1 MRFAAGSMAVLLIQQ
16 ILVGVAVKRKG
27 AHLTLVDAMTL
38 SRGLAAGLMIGL
50 VASGVRD
57 RAGPAGWLGW
67 GSMLYG
73 SVVCDW
79 LDGPIARRTGAT
91 SDLGAVLDLES
102 DSWLT
107 LAASASA
114 ATWAGLPAFCMA
126 APLARYVFLLSALR
140 TIPYSRIY
148 SGEPAWARQ
157 TGIAQGALFT
167 AALAPFGGRFTRTAL
182 RFAAP
187 IIAPM
192 QLAVMVRLNHRV
204 RLAAAQ

>member
-1 MRFAAGSMAVLLIQQ
+1 MAALLTQQ
-16 ILVGVAVKRKG
+16 VLVGMAVKRKG
-27 AHLTLVDAMTL
+27 ARLTLVDAMTL
-38 SRGLAAGLMIGL
+38 SRGLAAALMIGL
-50 VASGVRD
+50 VASGVRN
-57 RAGPAGWLGW
+57 RTGPAGWLGW

-73 SVVCDW
+73 SIVCDW

-114 ATWAGLPAFCMA
+114 ATWGGLPAFCMA
-126 APLARYVFLLSALR
+126 APLARYVFLVSALR
-140 TIPYSRIY
+140 KMPYSHIY
-148 SGEPAWARQ
+148 SGEPGWARQ

-167 AALAPFGGRFTRTAL
+167 AALAPFGGRFTHIAL

-192 QLAVMVRLNHRV
+192 QLAVMVLLNRRV
-204 RLAAAQ
+204 RLAAAR